1 MERSATNPQSPSPH
15 PSTSNWSISKAWGQG
30 CAESFDH
37 GDHTSVDTSLPE
49 CFCSGCAWQG
59 IKPFW
64 THWVSVCLSCSGF
77 PAALHTWIWTLI
89 TWHFTTFLK
98 YTHARTLK
106 CVLCI
111 VALVLT
117 PPKKKKKIFHRYTL
131 VLCALLLLIL
141 KALVAFTAHSET
153 NESGFC
159 VIVLF
164 LCLYKQSSV
173 SEKLSYAC
181 VVSYRRLNNK
191 AFWCVAN

>member
-117 PPKKKKKIFHRYTL
+117 PPPPKKKSL
-131 VLCALLLLIL
+131 VCFAAFDIESTCGFYSTFWNEWVWLLCNCSFSLPI
-141 KALVAFTAHSET
+141 
-153 NESGFC
+153 
-159 VIVLF
+159 
-164 LCLYKQSSV
+164 
-173 SEKLSYAC
+173 
-181 VVSYRRLNNK
+181 
-191 AFWCVAN
+191 